1 MIRAIA
7 GLFSNNLSTKLIS
20 IITALVL
27 WMVVLG
33 SQNVEVTK
41 DVPLELIP
49 SEELLPANEVPTLV
63 NVRISGPKAFLRTF
77 VERKESPIRINLRGT
92 KPGVVTYRFM
102 PEDFKV
108 PLGVKVLWI
117 QPPVLSVKLEPARTK
132 EVPVRVELRGA
143 PPEGAR
149 IGKIELDPR
158 FVKVRATRARLEGLA
173 ELVSLPIDVSELV
186 EDTER
191 TLAFDL
197 PTEEVQLASPP
208 PKVNIQVIAAAP
220 HFRLRNV
227 PIRVLTSG
235 LRALPATPRVTVF
248 VRAPPR
254 ELKAL
259 DSSRISAEID
269 LRGSGKGTHAGT
281 VKVTVPKRITLIRVV
296 PSQVSVTLE

>member
-1 MIRAIA
+1 MIRVVTA
-7 GLFSNNLSTKLIS
+7 LFSNNLSTKLIS
-20 IITALVL
+20 VITALVL

-41 DVPLELIP
+41 DVPLELLP
-49 SEELLPANEVPTLV
+49 SEELLPANEIPTLV

-132 EVPVRVELRGA
+132 EVPVRVELRGS
-143 PPEGAR
+143 PPEGVR
-149 IGKIELDPR
+149 IGKIELDPAHA
-158 FVKVRATRARLEGLA
+158 KVRATRARLEGLT
-173 ELVSLPIDVSELV
+173 EIVSLPIDVSDLI

-197 PTEEVQLASPP
+197 PTEEVQLVSPP
-208 PKVNIQVIAAAP
+208 PKVRIQVIAAAP
-220 HFRLRNV
+220 NFRLRNV
-227 PIRVLTSG
+227 PIRVLSS
-235 LRALPATPRVTVF
+235 LRAHPAVGRVTIF

-269 LRGSGKGTHAGT
+269 LRGLGKGTHQGT
-281 VKVTVPKRITLIRVV
+281 VKVIVPKRVGLIRVV